1 MKAPL
6 VLLLALATTLTG
18 CMGIFG
24 DDLDT
29 ATVDE
34 QQRIAD
40 DVLGEAGRDK
50 LVDAAAIVP
59 KNYSF
64 AQQALLPPV
73 TVQVKGGVAA
83 DANGG
88 YEAERDEGG
97 IDYNTQV
104 QWQDVSNLL
113 PPGQPAELVLKLT
126 WDASEANSADLDIA
140 IDVPGTR
147 TTYSAVSETW
157 NWNLAVKQAVV
168 NTVGVEGQPARVGVQ
183 VASATVTQGFE
194 YTLEIKATYVK
205 DVLTPY
211 HAWALDV
218 PSGAG
223 GLILESE
230 KAGGDEHLVAEFVV
244 VDPDDNLVAFVA
256 FDDLNIPTQS
266 VFVPTSRTG
275 TYVFYAHSMHG
286 GFLRVKAD
294 VPLGDAAARTLPLV
308 VTEVVDLTGPA
319 PGVAAKDVFNGSAA
333 QGVLPKDDVA
343 PTKVT
348 FSPEGPFPLRV
359 EAFVRGQVVG
369 MTKVTLKSPL
379 GVVDQMTVIG
389 RYEDE
394 RGSLGYTSRHEGPD
408 NVASWKNVQKGQWSA
423 DIVNDSPA
431 VEVGHVV
438 TTYQR

>member
-1 MKAPL
+1 MRLLL
-6 VLLLALATTLTG
+6 VLALAAPLTG
-18 CMGIFG
+18 CLGLFA
-24 DDLDT
+24 DDVGT
-29 ATVDE
+29 AGVDA
-34 QQRIAD
+34 QQQIAD
-40 DVLGEAGRDK
+40 DILGDAGRDK
-50 LVDAAAIVP
+50 LVDAAAILP

-64 AQQALLPPV
+64 PQQRLLPPV
-73 TVQVKGGVAA
+73 TVQVKGAVAP

-97 IDYNTQV
+97 IDYNNKV
-104 QWQDVSNLL
+104 HWEDVSALL

-147 TTYSAVSETW
+147 TTHSAVSETW

-168 NTVGVEGQPARVGVQ
+168 NTIGVEGEPARVGVQ
-183 VASATVTQGFE
+183 VSSATITRGFAW
-194 YTLEIKATYVK
+194 TLEVQATYVK
-205 DVLTPY
+205 DVLTPH

-218 PSGAG
+218 PSDAG

-230 KAGGDEHLVAEFVV
+230 KAGGDEHVTSQFVV
-244 VDPDDNLVAFVA
+244 IDPDDNLVAFVD
-256 FDDLNIPTQS
+256 FNDLSIPTQS

-275 TYVFYAHSMHG
+275 QHVVYAYHMHG

-294 VPLGDAAARTLPLV
+294 VPLGNVAAAPLPLAW
-308 VTEVVDLTGPA
+308 TETVDLAAPA

-333 QGVLPKDDVA
+333 QGLLPKDDA
-343 PTKVT
+343 GATRVT
-348 FSPEGPFPLRV
+348 FTPAGPFPLRV

-379 GVVDQMTVIG
+379 GLVDQMTVIG
-389 RYEDE
+389 RYQDE
-394 RGSLGYTSRHEGPD
+394 RGSLGYTSAQEGPD
-408 NVASWKNVQKGQWSA
+408 NVSDWKNVQKGQWTA

-431 VEVGHVV
+431 VEVGHAVL
-438 TTYQR
+438 TYQR